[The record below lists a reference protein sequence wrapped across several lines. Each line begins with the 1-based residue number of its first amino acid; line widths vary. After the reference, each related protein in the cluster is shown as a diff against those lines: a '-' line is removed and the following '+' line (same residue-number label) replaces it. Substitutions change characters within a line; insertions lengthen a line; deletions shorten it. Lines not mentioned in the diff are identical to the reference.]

1 MVTRD
6 PDLVLEIT
14 FASLVTDWAI
24 KRVID
29 LHSTRMVMEEH
40 ARSPMHAHAGQVMS
54 AYARMY
60 QRLCKA
66 TAMYGAG

>member
-24 KRVID
+24 KRVVD
-29 LHSTRMVMEEH
+29 LHSTQMVMEEH
-40 ARSPMHAHAGQVMS
+40 ARSPGQVMS